1 LATLQQ
7 IIAEKFFEKLAED
20 KAIDASKV
28 EALRALLQ
36 KGQKAKADDFVRVFT
51 TDAGDLV

>member
-7 IIAEKFFEKLAED
+7 IIAEKFLSKLVED
-20 KAIDASKV
+20 KAIDASKI

-36 KGQKAKADDFVRVFT
+36 KGQKLKADDFVKVFT
-51 TDAGDLV
+51 NAGDVA